1 MSLAVFFAVLF
12 AAFLHASW
20 NALIKTGTNKQTSMM
35 VMSVGQSLIGLVIAL
50 FRPFPSPEVWPWL
63 LASGLIHMF
72 YQLFLAYAYE
82 QGDLSRVYP
91 LARGSAPL
99 IVLIVG
105 LAILPD
111 VVTATEYAGVSL
123 LGLGII
129 LMARG
134 VFTSGES
141 RKLVPFALGSALAT
155 AGYTLVDGIGARIS
169 GDPVTYVCW
178 LLVLASVTYVPAVVA
193 LKGRAVLRAPIRVWG
208 MGVIAGL
215 ASLAAYTIAVWAMTL
230 APIALVAALRETS
243 ILFAVLIGWLV
254 FGERMNAQKAT
265 AATLIVLGVILTRL

>member
-1 MSLAVFFAVLF
+1 MSLTVFFAVLF
-12 AAFLHASW
+12 AAFLHAGW
-20 NALIKTGTNKQTSMM
+20 NALVKTGANKQTSMM

-50 FRPFPSPEVWPWL
+50 FRPFPEAEVWPWL
-63 LASGLIHMF
+63 IGSGLIHMA

>member
-1 MSLAVFFAVLF
+1 MSLTVFFAVLF

-35 VMSVGQSLIGLVIAL
+35 VMSVGQSLIGLAIAL
-50 FRPFPSPEVWPWL
+50 FRPFPAPEVWPWL
-63 LASGLIHMF
+63 LASGLVHMF

-243 ILFAVLIGWLV
+243 ILFAVLIGWLM
-254 FGERMNAQKAT
+254 FGERMNAQKAS
-265 AATLIVLGVILTRL
+265 AAALIVLGVILTRL

>member
-1 MSLAVFFAVLF
+1 MSLTVFFAVLF
-12 AAFLHASW
+12 AAFLHAGW
-20 NALIKTGTNKQTSMM
+20 NALVKTGANKQTSMM

-50 FRPFPSPEVWPWL
+50 FRPFPEAEVWPWL
-63 LASGLIHMF
+63 IGSGLIHMA

-99 IVLIVG
+99 IVLVVG
-105 LAILPD
+105 LALLPD
-111 VVTATEYAGVSL
+111 QVSLIEYAGVSL

-129 LMARG
+129 FMARG

-155 AGYTLVDGIGARIS
+155 AGYTLVDGIGARLS

-178 LLVLASVTYVPAVVA
+178 LLVLASITYVPAVVA
-193 LKGRAVLRAPIRVWG
+193 LKGATILRAPLKTWA
-208 MGVIAGL
+208 MGVVAGS
-215 ASLAAYTIAVWAMTL
+215 ASFAAYAIAVWAMTL

-254 FGERMNAQKAT
+254 FGERMNAQKAI
-265 AATLIVLGVILTRL
+265 AAGLIVMGVVLTRL

>member
-1 MSLAVFFAVLF
+1 MSLTVFFAVLF
-12 AAFLHASW
+12 AAFLHAGW
-20 NALIKTGTNKQTSMM
+20 NALVKTGANKQTSMM

-50 FRPFPSPEVWPWL
+50 FRPFPEAEVWPWL
-63 LASGLIHMF
+63 IGSGLIHMA

-99 IVLIVG
+99 IVLVVG
-105 LAILPD
+105 LAFLPD
-111 VVTATEYAGVSL
+111 QVSLIEYAGVSL

-129 LMARG
+129 FMARG

-155 AGYTLVDGIGARIS
+155 AGYTLVDGIGARLS

-178 LLVLASVTYVPAVVA
+178 LLVLASITYVPAVVA
-193 LKGRAVLRAPIRVWG
+193 LKGATILRAPLKTWA
-208 MGVIAGL
+208 MGVVAGS
-215 ASLAAYTIAVWAMTL
+215 ASFAAYAIAVWAMTL

-254 FGERMNAQKAT
+254 FGERMNAQKAI
-265 AATLIVLGVILTRL
+265 AAGLIVMGVVLTRL